1 MFRRIYSVLDGAA
14 PLPYSRDVADPAR
27 LPFERLSGGER
38 FAFYA
43 WGPLFISLN
52 GVQASDEYFEGF
64 DRALDLHLGRE
75 YSSVWMYAL
84 HRIER
89 VTSQPTAGA
98 RSRSTELL
106 KRVEPFLE
114 ANAMVFDVRGMTGA
128 IIRTFVSGV
137 FLLARSRVPSKVCD
151 DPVEGAAWLRDVD
164 PAPPGFAENFDAFRD
179 TVLAEAEA
187 LLGPSPRS

>member
-1 MFRRIYSVLDGAA
+1 M
-14 PLPYSRDVADPAR
+14 ADPAR
-27 LPFERLSGGER
+27 LPFERLSGGDR

-52 GVQASDEYFEGF
+52 GVQASDDYFEAF
-64 DRALDLHLGRE
+64 DHALDVHLGRAHG
-75 YSSVWMYAL
+75 SVWMYGL

-106 KRVEPFLE
+106 KRVEPFLK
-114 ANAMVFDVRGMTGA
+114 ANVMVFDVRGMTGA

-137 FLLARSRVPSKVCD
+137 FLLARSRVDNKVCD
-151 DPVEGAAWLRDVD
+151 DPVEGAEWLRDVED
-164 PAPPGFAENFDAFRD
+164 PPPGLADNFDAFRD
-179 TVLAEAEA
+179 TVLEEADTVI
-187 LLGPSPRS
+187 GPSPRR